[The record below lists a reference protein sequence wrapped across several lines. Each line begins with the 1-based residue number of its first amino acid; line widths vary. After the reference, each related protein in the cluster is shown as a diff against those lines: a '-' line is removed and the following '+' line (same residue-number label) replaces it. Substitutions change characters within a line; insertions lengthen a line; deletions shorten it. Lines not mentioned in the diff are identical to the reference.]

1 MFANGVSNGERP
13 VLYNVTLA
21 SDPEFT
27 QVLHEATEIPGD
39 PSGQTTYELP
49 NGLDPEAMYY
59 WQAQADDGANSSDNS
74 EVSRFEVFAPV
85 VIAPPQIRVPTTG
98 SGEGSAPTLVI
109 NAPVV
114 DGPASNVT
122 WELQVASDQ
131 GFNDVVLSVSGPIS
145 GNSVTIDVATLFG
158 STAQVGGASVTAQAV
173 TAQASTGLRGNTKY
187 HWRARVSADGREGTV
202 VRPGHLQDTVES
214 QRSGRSGRLS
224 ALPVA
229 PRPRAPD
236 PTWSFGTRV
245 SDRSSATSAFGT
257 RSRLTRGSIMWS
269 RRSRCRWRPGR
280 RQRGVRRRW
289 RKTSCTTGGPVRCLA
304 SSGAPGRR
312 WQNSEPRNNRRAQ
325 AAVVGAA
332 GAVAVARATRST

>member
-1 MFANGVSNGERP
+1 MHRTTRWFIVVAGLAALAGCTEESRNPLSPFIAGPIEGVNITAPGLMSPSDGALIKVVDQPVSVMFANGVSNGERP

-214 QRSGRSGRLS
+214 QRSGRSGACPPYRWLHD
-224 ALPVA
+224 
-229 PRPRAPD
+229 RGH
-236 PTWSFGTRV
+236 PT
-245 SDRSSATSAFGT
+245 
-257 RSRLTRGSIMWS
+257 
-269 RRSRCRWRPGR
+269 RPGR
-280 RQRGVRRRW
+280 SEPEYPTGLQQRQRSV
-289 RKTSCTTGGPVRCLA
+289 
-304 SSGAPGRR
+304 PGR
-312 WQNSEPRNNRRAQ
+312 
-325 AAVVGAA
+325 G
-332 GAVAVARATRST
+332 